1 MKKKIKVC
9 DTNLKR
15 SYGNNFD
22 YLKKKG
28 LKELIH
34 YRDRIMN
41 SLFELQEI
49 LNVNYNNLEIYY
61 YDYNVSLNNLLY
73 LEMML
78 NK

>member
-1 MKKKIKVC
+1 
-9 DTNLKR
+9 
-15 SYGNNFD
+15 
-22 YLKKKG
+22 
-28 LKELIH
+28 
-34 YRDRIMN
+34 MN